1 VTIPSD
7 RASVPAGAVA
17 RTTILIALR
26 PGLWPT
32 AVRQLWLLARPGWW
46 RRPPYLPVPDAAYL
60 DFRLHTAYGS
70 GERVPGGRD
79 VVDWLRWCS
88 RMRGLTG

>member
-1 VTIPSD
+1 VTTLSH
-7 RASVPAGAVA
+7 RASVPAGVVV
-17 RTTILIALR
+17 RTAALVALR

-46 RRPPYLPVPDAAYL
+46 RRPPYLPLPDTAYVE
-60 DFRLHTAYGS
+60 FRLHTAYGS
-70 GERVPGGRD
+70 GDRVPVGRD
-79 VVDWLRWCS
+79 VVAWLRWCA